1 MAAITSQIE
10 HNSFWKDDKSQYQE
24 HLNKVFE
31 PIFAQIDKQ
40 MKGYAAFNIIFI
52 SICIAEILLLT
63 TFFTLFSQSLLLAL
77 ILATVFF
84 TFFSYFTLRLYF
96 QTKKPEQLKEIKER
110 YMSACKSLINYQ
122 EGNAEHHIALANAC
136 CKLANRLHAREYAY
150 YNPPGLFKS
159 FAPFLEKFSCWCH
172 WQDLHFMKEL
182 LLQASVE
189 EHLKLITC
197 QPTSLE
203 AHAALANAYVM
214 LSGLYID
221 PRKMERY
228 DEERWIP
235 PEKFNEETQNKFR
248 SIAECAIE
256 EFKILKEYAPDDPW
270 VHSQLAYSYHDLQMP
285 LEEIREYEII
295 QKLTPDDKDNLFKL
309 GTLYFQQGLNA
320 RGLRVYEELKKVQYK
335 KADLLIKSYGAS
347 NSLFIRHNVYRT

>member
-1 MAAITSQIE
+1 MTITAQIE
-10 HNSFWKDDKSQYQE
+10 KSAFWKEDKSLYQE
-24 HLNKVFE
+24 QLNKVFE
-31 PIFAQIDKQ
+31 PIFAQFDRQ
-40 MKGYAAFNIIFI
+40 MKRYAAFNMAFI
-52 SICIAEILLLT
+52 TICAAEIFLLLT
-63 TFFTLFSQSLLLAL
+63 FFTFFSQSILLAL
-77 ILATVFF
+77 ILAIVFF
-84 TFFSYFTLRLYF
+84 TFFAYFTLRLYF

-110 YMSACKSLINYQ
+110 YINACKSLLDYQ
-122 EGNAEHHIALANAC
+122 DGISEHHIALANAC

-150 YNPPGLFKS
+150 YRPPSLLKS
-159 FAPFLEKFSCWCH
+159 LAPLLEKFSCWCH
-172 WQDLHFMKEL
+172 WRDLHLMKEL
-182 LLQASVE
+182 LLQASVK

-228 DEERWIP
+228 DEDRWIP
-235 PEKFNEETQNKFR
+235 SDKFNEDTQTKFR
-248 SIAECAIE
+248 AIAECAIE
-256 EFKILKEYAPDDPW
+256 EFKILNEYAPDDPW

-295 QKLTPDDKDNLFKL
+295 QKLTPNDKDNLFKL

-347 NSLFIRHNVYRT
+347 NSLKGLS